1 MIYSKNGEKMK
12 FSIAVSA
19 ALFFCASL
27 SAMEK
32 APAKQSKDYR
42 KWLSF
47 AYEDLKAADTLMSS
61 EQKFPKQAIV
71 LAVQSAEKSLK
82 AYLVYKKVPFT
93 RTHDLKELLKLFKE
107 HSSTFEEF
115 DLIIFQLHTQPHNI
129 RYPNK
134 NTLINP
140 EGISD
145 YKKRMATILLKNAHI
160 LYDFVTEKIN
170 AEQETLTSHEKISDQ
185 LNNALLEAVELN
197 DTELVDSLLQFGAE
211 INSTYHNGES
221 LLFIAVDHAT
231 RMPSKNNFVERQET
245 RAMVKFLLRNGADVN
260 IRNND
265 GETPLFAAAGVS
277 QAQVKSGAGGFSIKL
292 VKLLLKHGA
301 DANIQNKNG
310 ETVLTAEKR
319 NNWMSRKRKVEQA
332 IQKYQ
337 TVKE

>member
-1 MIYSKNGEKMK
+1 MK
-12 FSIAVSA
+12 FGIALSA
-19 ALFFCASL
+19 TLFFYASL
-27 SAMEK
+27 SAMEA
-32 APAKQSKDYR
+32 APANQSKDYR
-42 KWLSF
+42 KWLAF
-47 AYEDLKAADTLMSS
+47 AYEDLQAADTLMSS
-61 EQKFPKQAIV
+61 EKKFPKQAIV

-82 AYLVYKKVPFT
+82 AYLVYKKVTFT
-93 RTHDLKELLKLFKE
+93 RTHDLKELVKLFKE
-107 HSSTFEEF
+107 YTNTFEEF

-160 LYDFVTEKIN
+160 LYDFVIEKIN
-170 AEQETLTSHEKISDQ
+170 AEKETITTEKISEE
-185 LNNALLEAVELN
+185 LNDSLLEAVEQD
-197 DTELVDSLLQFGAE
+197 DTELLDSLLQLGAE

-221 LLFIAVDHAT
+221 LLFIAVDLAS
-231 RMPSKNNFVERQET
+231 RARAKNFMQTQKESFIKKQET
-245 RAMVKFLLRNGADVN
+245 KAMVKFLLRNGADAN
-260 IRNND
+260 IRNNN

-292 VKLLLKHGA
+292 VKLLLKYGA
-301 DANIQNKNG
+301 DPTIQNKNG

-319 NNWMSRKRKVEQA
+319 INWMSRKKQVEQA

-337 TVKE
+337 TTKE